1 LRVAFLTP
9 DWNPNGGIAT
19 HVRLAAA
26 ALVAAGHRVHV
37 FYRNPSDGV
46 TVPGVSIGQL
56 HRATAESMEQLMAF
70 RPDVAHFHGLND
82 IPLETR
88 VLAEFAAIKTFHVF
102 DYCPSGTKF
111 HHAADR
117 NCTFGTSIACVARQG
132 YLRCTLSKRPTVWWR
147 HYRQASARN
156 AHNRAFAR
164 IIVASQFVKDEAVRT
179 GYDAAQITVLPYFT
193 SLPSAS
199 SAPRPNHVLFVG
211 RLTREKGVDLL
222 FAALEK
228 LRGDW
233 TCTVVGDGPA
243 AEGVRADAVAR
254 GIADRVTFAGW
265 LNGAALAAELDAA
278 SVVAVPSR
286 WPEPFGIVG
295 LEAMAHRRPV
305 VAFRVGGI
313 PDWLDDGAAGFAIAP
328 FDTAAFAE
336 RVQWLFDRPGEAA
349 LMGQAGR
356 ARVERDFDSR
366 AHLDR
371 LVPLYQEL
379 SDRR

>member
-1 LRVAFLTP
+1 
-9 DWNPNGGIAT
+9 
-19 HVRLAAA
+19 
-26 ALVAAGHRVHV
+26 
-37 FYRNPSDGV
+37 
-46 TVPGVSIGQL
+46 
-56 HRATAESMEQLMAF
+56 MEQLMAF

-82 IPLETR
+82 IPLEAR
-88 VLAEFAAIKTFHVF
+88 ALEEFPAIKTFHVF

-111 HHAADR
+111 HHALDR
-117 NCTFGTSIACVARQG
+117 NCTFETSIACVARQA

-147 HYRQASARN
+147 HYRQASALN
-156 AHNRAFAR
+156 EHNRGFR
-164 IIVASQFVKDEAVRT
+164 RVIVASQFVKDEAVRT

-193 SLPSAS
+193 SLPAAPR
-199 SAPRPNHVLFVG
+199 APRPKHLLFVG
-211 RLTREKGVDLL
+211 RLTREKGMDLL
-222 FAALEK
+222 FDALQT

-233 TCTVVGDGPA
+233 TCTVVGDGMA
-243 AEGVRADAVAR
+243 ADPLRADAAAR
-254 GIADRVTFAGW
+254 GLSRRVTFAGW
-265 LNGAALAAELDAA
+265 LNGAALEAEFDAA

-313 PDWLDDGAAGFAIAP
+313 PDWLDDRVTGFAIAP
-328 FDTAAFAE
+328 FDTSGFGD
-336 RVQWLFDRPGEAA
+336 RVQWLFDHPDEAFA
-349 LMGQAGR
+349 MGQAGR

-371 LVPLYQEL
+371 LIPLYQEL